1 MRRTFCQSKLRS
13 SKQFMLYMLCAER
26 KGNTVTVFS
35 PRKIRKRDS
44 RPGCVL
50 LPDWVTS
57 LWFFQVSHIFQLKLN
72 MQTKS
77 QKRTTTT
84 KRAPERISLKSCPK
98 TTEILCEPCHMRELM
113 KNDLYSQRSRPK
125 VPYCLCKY
133 LHWSEYQIC
142 CINSCKK
149 RSGTYILL
157 IVTY

>member
-1 MRRTFCQSKLRS
+1 MRRTFCRSKLRS

-72 MQTKS
+72 MQTIS
-77 QKRTTTT
+77 QEDNNNK
-84 KRAPERISLKSCPK
+84 ACSERISLKSCPK

-125 VPYCLCKY
+125 VPYCLSKY
-133 LHWSEYQIC
+133 LHWSEYKIF
-142 CINSCKK
+142 CINSYKN